1 MGIVKAA
8 STGAQGPMDN
18 VISLDEKLQRA
29 KQKKAAGDRIRKI
42 EAVRKI
48 FRCTHCA
55 NKCEKCGTLIDSENR
70 FEGSS
75 LRVPY
80 AFCSS
85 CAEEYLDYIEQ
96 LKGNGNQDHYWHN
109 SAWQHLWQAWIEYQS
124 AVDQYLKTKEF
135 GQLLSELRTDQ
146 H

>member
-1 MGIVKAA
+1 
-8 STGAQGPMDN
+8 MDN
-18 VISLDEKLQRA
+18 VISLDKKLQLAR
-29 KQKKAAGDRIRKI
+29 QKKTAGDRIRKI

-55 NKCEKCGTLIDSENR
+55 NKCEKCGAMIDSENR

-80 AFCSS
+80 TFCSS
-85 CAEEYLDYIEQ
+85 CAEEYLDYIEK
-96 LKGNGNQDHYWHN
+96 LKGAGNKDNYWHN
-109 SAWQHLWQAWIEYQS
+109 NAWQNLWRAWIEYQS

-135 GQLLSELRTDQ
+135 EQLLSELRSDQ